1 MALASAGARLHFGF
15 CNLSLSHERLY
26 GALGLALAEP
36 RVTVEATPA
45 DSTSVTVESDALSG
59 AEGSGADAVRGDA
72 RDAVRAGVHDEIR
85 ADVGE
90 YAATAVDLLDVPG
103 ATVAVRASLPRH
115 AGLGSGTQLAA
126 TTLAVIARAHG
137 RDPEVRERAPA
148 LGRGGRSGV
157 GVAAFEAGGFVL
169 DAGHPTARFTT
180 DRPADGEWAVPPVA
194 ARHDVPD
201 DWRFLLVRPDAEPG
215 RNGESEDASMRAAVE
230 RAEPGLADRIAG
242 IVTRRVLPAVAA
254 GRAEAFGAAVASVGR
269 LNGAWYADEQGGVYR
284 PPVGDVVASLSAS
297 PAVFGAG
304 QSSWGPAVYG
314 VTDADRADAAREA
327 GERALE
333 AAGVDGSVAV
343 VRAANE
349 GARVRA
355 GAGDVDDPDDV
366 AGDPD
371 DRDDPDGLDCDPD
384 EGQH

>member
-36 RVTVEATPA
+36 RVTVEAVPA
-45 DSTSVTVESDALSG
+45 ESVTVTVEEGALGDGVG
-59 AEGSGADAVRGDA
+59 ATASSVETRDGVRD
-72 RDAVRAGVHDEIR
+72 DVR
-85 ADVGE
+85 ADVRE
-90 YAATAVDLLDVPG
+90 YAATAASLLDVPG
-103 ATVAVRASLPRH
+103 AAVTVRSSLPRH

-126 TTLAVIARAHG
+126 TTLAAISRAHG
-137 RDPEVRERAPA
+137 RDPAIRERAPA
-148 LGRGGRSGV
+148 LGRGGRSGI
-157 GVAAFEAGGFVL
+157 GVAAFESGGFVL

-180 DRPADGEWAVPPVA
+180 DRPADGEWTVPPVA
-194 ARHDVPD
+194 ARHAVPE

-215 RNGESEDASMRAAVE
+215 RNGESEDASMRTAVE

-242 IVTRRVLPAVAA
+242 IVTRRVLPAIAR

-314 VTDADRADAAREA
+314 VTDADRVDAAREA

-333 AAGVDGSVAV
+333 AAGVGGSVAV
-343 VRAANE
+343 VRAENE

-355 GAGDVDDPDDV
+355 GAGDADGPDGA

-371 DRDDPDGLDCDPD
+371 GSGRGRH